1 MLPYEDGKWIQ
12 KSTLKS
18 LKKKRQLL
26 KAYLGSLPVN
36 ILDSLLLNLLY
47 QMSIELTFENFNKG
61 CSFCSS

>member
-26 KAYLGSLPVN
+26 KAYLGSLPVDV
-36 ILDSLLLNLLY
+36 LESQLA
-47 QMSIELTFENFNKG
+47 SNFNI
-61 CSFCSS
+61 SNVDRADF